1 MISLLQVPAYY
12 STLALSLHI
21 SCIPMHIVGLRE
33 NLTAHSAHLQGDIV
47 PIESKEQ
54 QGPNAVTYYLK

>member
-1 MISLLQVPAYY
+1 
-12 STLALSLHI
+12 
-21 SCIPMHIVGLRE
+21 MHIVGLRE